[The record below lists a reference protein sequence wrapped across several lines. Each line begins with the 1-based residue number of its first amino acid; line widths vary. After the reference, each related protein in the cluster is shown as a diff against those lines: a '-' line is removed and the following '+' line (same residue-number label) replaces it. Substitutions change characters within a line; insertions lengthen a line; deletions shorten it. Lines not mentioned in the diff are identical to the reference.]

1 MASGKNIETRLLS
14 YLSYLS
20 ERNKMVVLNVAKTL
34 VKEAEKE
41 EEEYA
46 GLSTAQIEELDRRWE
61 NYKNG
66 SSRSYSLEEVKQ
78 RAYKQLKN
86 IRRK

>member
-1 MASGKNIETRLLS
+1 MASAKNIETRLLS

-41 EEEYA
+41 EETYT
-46 GLSTAQIEELDRRWE
+46 GLSPAQLEELDRRWE

-66 SSRSYSLEEVKQ
+66 TSRSYTLEEVKE
-78 RAYKQLKN
+78 RAYKNLKN
-86 IRRK
+86 IKRK